1 MVQRT
6 QVPVIGDQVA
16 IPESQRYAQ
25 YGLALGRPV
34 LRALEKR
41 GIYCQTGVSIEHQH
55 LAKRYVLRGTESGG
69 AVSDMGR
76 YCAYFDGEGQ
86 PISWLQPL
94 DSIAGNGRHAIVIAT
109 ELLRVDMLRVGRTYD
124 LAISRHTLL
133 PTGEHRRPAIAS
145 ALLFRGHQGTLAVEL
160 WREEHRKLRGSLA
173 PVFYTPAGEMRRF
186 PQIFDEAVKQIT
198 GALSCLGCRHTHIA
212 VAGIPSLAAP
222 VPESPHGSA

>member
-1 MVQRT
+1 MVQIS
-6 QVPVIGDQVA
+6 QVRSVGDQGA
-16 IPESQRYAQ
+16 IPEGPRYAQ

-41 GIYCQTGVSIEHQH
+41 GIYCHTGVSIEHQH

-76 YCAYFDGEGQ
+76 YCAYLDGEGQ
-86 PISWLQPL
+86 PLSWLQPL

-133 PTGEHRRPAIAS
+133 PTGEQRRPAITS

-160 WREEHRKLRGSLA
+160 WKEEHRKLRGSLA
-173 PVFYTPAGEMRRF
+173 PVFYTPAGEMKQF
-186 PQIFDEAVKQIT
+186 PQIFDEAVKRVT
-198 GALSCLGCRHTHIA
+198 GALSCLGCRHAHIA
-212 VAGIPSLAAP
+212 AEGISSSSAS
-222 VPESPHGSA
+222 VWESPHGSA

>member
-6 QVPVIGDQVA
+6 RIRSVGDQGANV
-16 IPESQRYAQ
+16 EGHRYAQ

-76 YCAYFDGEGQ
+76 YCAYLDGEGQ
-86 PISWLQPL
+86 PLSWLQPL

-109 ELLRVDMLRVGRTYD
+109 ELLRVDMLRIGRTYD
-124 LAISRHTLL
+124 LAISKHALL
-133 PTGEHRRPAIAS
+133 STGEQRRPAITS
-145 ALLFRGHQGTLAVEL
+145 AMLFRGHQGTLAVEL
-160 WREEHRKLRGSLA
+160 WKEEHRKLRGSLA
-173 PVFYTPAGEMRRF
+173 PVFYTPAGEMKQF
-186 PQIFDEAVKQIT
+186 PQIFDEAIKKIT
-198 GALSCLGCRHTHIA
+198 GALSCLGCRHAHIA
-212 VAGIPSLAAP
+212 VAGTAASAP
-222 VPESPHGSA
+222 VQEKLHGSA

>member
-6 QVPVIGDQVA
+6 QVPSVGDQGA
-16 IPESQRYAQ
+16 IPESQRHAQ

-76 YCAYFDGEGQ
+76 YCAYLDGEGQ
-86 PISWLQPL
+86 PLSWLQPL

-109 ELLRVDMLRVGRTYD
+109 ELLRVDMLRIGRTYD
-124 LAISRHTLL
+124 LAISKHALL
-133 PTGEHRRPAIAS
+133 STGEQRRPAITS
-145 ALLFRGHQGTLAVEL
+145 AMLFRGHQGTLAVEL
-160 WREEHRKLRGSLA
+160 WKEEHRKLRGSLA
-173 PVFYTPAGEMRRF
+173 PVFYTPAGEMKQF
-186 PQIFDEAVKQIT
+186 PQIFDEAIKKIA
-198 GALSCLGCRHTHIA
+198 GALSCLGCRHAHIA
-212 VAGIPSLAAP
+212 VAGTAASAP
-222 VPESPHGSA
+222 VQEKLHGSA

>member
-6 QVPVIGDQVA
+6 QVPSVGDQGA
-16 IPESQRYAQ
+16 IPESQRHAQ

-76 YCAYFDGEGQ
+76 YCAYLDREGQ
-86 PISWLQPL
+86 PLSWLQPL

-109 ELLRVDMLRVGRTYD
+109 ELFRVDMLRVGRTYD

-133 PTGEHRRPAIAS
+133 PTREHRRPAITS

-173 PVFYTPAGEMRRF
+173 PVFYTQAGEMKLF
-186 PQIFDEAVKQIT
+186 PHIFDEAVKKIT

-212 VAGIPSLAAP
+212 VADAPPSVAP
-222 VPESPHGSA
+222 VPETPHGSA

>member
-6 QVPVIGDQVA
+6 PISTVGDQGA
-16 IPESQRYAQ
+16 NSEDPRYTQ

-41 GIYCQTGVSIEHQH
+41 GIYCHTGISIEHQH

-76 YCAYFDGEGQ
+76 YCAYLDVEGQ
-86 PISWLQPL
+86 PLSWLQPL

-124 LAISRHTLL
+124 LAISKHTLL

-160 WREEHRKLRGSLA
+160 WREEHRKLRGSIT
-173 PVFYTPAGEMRRF
+173 PVFYTTAGETKQL
-186 PQIFDEAVKQIT
+186 PQIFDVAIRKIT
-198 GALSCLGCRHTHIA
+198 GALSCLGCGHTHIA
-212 VAGIPSLAAP
+212 VAGTSSQTP
-222 VPESPHGSA
+222 VPETPHGAE

>member
-1 MVQRT
+1 MVQRS
-6 QVPVIGDQVA
+6 QVRSVGDQGA

-55 LAKRYVLRGTESGG
+55 LAKRYVIRGTESGG

-76 YCAYFDGEGQ
+76 YCAYLDGEGQ
-86 PISWLQPL
+86 ALSWLQPL

-124 LAISRHTLL
+124 LAISKHSLL
-133 PTGEHRRPAIAS
+133 STGEQRRPAITS
-145 ALLFRGHQGTLAVEL
+145 AMLFRGHQGTLAAEL
-160 WREEHRKLRGSLA
+160 WKEEYRKLRGSLA
-173 PVFYTPAGEMRRF
+173 PVFYTPAGEMKQF
-186 PQIFDEAVKQIT
+186 PQIFDDAIKKIT
-198 GALSCLGCRHTHIA
+198 GALSCLGCRHAHIA
-212 VAGIPSLAAP
+212 AAGTASSAP
-222 VPESPHGSA
+222 VREELHGSA